1 MSTVEAGILA
11 YSRCHSYI
19 FNADK
24 RPITVAAQRWTCTSF
39 HLYALASGLAGHLN
53 TIYCLERTGKII
65 PGCRADVKRGLLS
78 AELAGWV
85 MRGLSL
91 DYLGP

>member
-11 YSRCHSYI
+11 YSRCHSCI

-39 HLYALASGLAGHLN
+39 HLYALASGLAGRLDLW
-53 TIYCLERTGKII
+53 TCL
-65 PGCRADVKRGLLS
+65 CAVCRGL
-78 AELAGWV
+78 
-85 MRGLSL
+85 
-91 DYLGP
+91 

>member
-11 YSRCHSYI
+11 YSRCHSCI

-39 HLYALASGLAGHLN
+39 HLYALASGLAG
-53 TIYCLERTGKII
+53 R
-65 PGCRADVKRGLLS
+65 
-78 AELAGWV
+78 
-85 MRGLSL
+85 L
-91 DYLGP
+91 DL